1 MTVVLSLLE
10 RDTRERPPLPSD
22 DDDVIGGG
30 SPLAGKMGRVR
41 RERREG

>member
-1 MTVVLSLLE
+1 MTVDLSLLE
-10 RDTRERPPLPSD
+10 RPTRERPPLPSD
-22 DDDVIGGG
+22 DDVIEGG